1 MTAEIA
7 IMNKTAVALA
17 ADSAVTIGHQDK
29 KIYNSANKLFT
40 LSKYHPVGAMIY
52 GSATFMSIPW
62 ETIIKIYRS
71 KLGKQK
77 FNTLKEYTDNFID
90 FLDNGNPL
98 FPDPEQEK
106 YLSGTIS
113 GYFYH
118 IKNEIFKEVRST
130 IDNEGKVEYSQIE
143 RITSDDIER
152 HYDLW
157 NTSDLLPS
165 IPKTHIK
172 DIIKKY
178 ASSIDK
184 AKNEMFGELPISEK
198 SSEQL
203 NEISASIFSKNCFP
217 PSLSGVVIAGF
228 GEKDVFP
235 CLKSFSLDGIVNDR
249 LRYIEDS
256 VIDIRSDNRVSISA
270 FAQNE
275 MVMAFMNGIDPSY
288 SECSENYLDGI
299 FDKYPEVIVKRIPNL
314 SESERKDIRE
324 NLKRESNGLFK
335 DYCEWGDKYRR
346 QNHVNPIIDMV
357 AVLPKYELDHVNPI
371 IDMVAVLPK
380 DELAAMAESF
390 VHLTSFKRKITM
402 GVETVGGPIDVA
414 VISKGDGF
422 VWIKRK
428 HYFKPEL
435 NPHFFSNYYR
445 DDDDEKE

>member
-1 MTAEIA
+1 MTAEIV

-17 ADSAVTIGHQDK
+17 TDSAVTIEQQEDK

-40 LSKYHPVGAMIY
+40 LSKYHPVGIMIY
-52 GSATFMSIPW
+52 GSVTFMGIPW

-77 FNTLKEYTDNFID
+77 FNTLEEYTGNFID

-98 FPDPEQEK
+98 FSDSEQEA
-106 YLSGTIS
+106 YLRGTIFR
-113 GYFYH
+113 YFYQ
-118 IKNEIFKEVRST
+118 IKKEIFEEVRST
-130 IDNEGKVEYSQIE
+130 IDDDGRIEDSQIE
-143 RITSDDIER
+143 RITYEVIER
-152 HYDLW
+152 HHDLW

-172 DIIKKY
+172 DIINKY
-178 ASSIDK
+178 GSIIDEV
-184 AKNEMFGELPISEK
+184 KNEMFGELPISKK

-203 NEISASIFSKNCFP
+203 NEISASTFSKNRFP

-235 CLKSFSLDGIVNDR
+235 CRKSFLLDGIVNDR
-249 LRYIEDS
+249 LKYIEDS
-256 VIDIRSDNRVSISA
+256 GIDIRSDNRASISA

-275 MVMAFMNGIDPSY
+275 MVKTFMNGIDPVY
-288 SECSENYLDGI
+288 SEYTRNYLYKI
-299 FDKYPEVIVKRIPNL
+299 FDKYPDVIVKRIPNL

-324 NLKRESNGLFK
+324 NLKQESNGLFK
-335 DYCEWGDKYRR
+335 DYQEWGDNYRR
-346 QNHVNPIIDMV
+346 QYHVNPIM
-357 AVLPKYELDHVNPI
+357 
-371 IDMVAVLPK
+371 DMVAVLPK

-402 GVETVGGPIDVA
+402 GAETVGGPIDVA
-414 VISKGDGF
+414 IISKGDGF

-428 HYFKPEL
+428 HYFTPEL

-445 DDDDEKE
+445 EADHEKE

>member
-1 MTAEIA
+1 MTAEIV

-17 ADSAVTIGHQDK
+17 TDSAVTIEQQEDK

-40 LSKYHPVGAMIY
+40 LSKYHPVGIMIY
-52 GSATFMSIPW
+52 GSATFMGIPW

-77 FNTLKEYTDNFID
+77 FDTLDEYTANFID

-118 IKNEIFKEVRST
+118 IKNEICKEVRST
-130 IDNEGKVEYSQIE
+130 IDNEGKVGYSQTE
-143 RITSDDIER
+143 RITSDIIGR
-152 HYDLW
+152 HHDLW

-184 AKNEMFGELPISEK
+184 AKNEMFVELPISEK

-203 NEISASIFSKNCFP
+203 NEISASIFSKNRFL

-249 LRYIEDS
+249 LKYIEDS
-256 VIDIRSDNRVSISA
+256 GIDIRSDNRASISA

-275 MVMAFMNGIDPSY
+275 MVKAFMNGIDPVY
-288 SECSENYLDGI
+288 SEYTKNYLYNI
-299 FDKYPEVIVKRIPNL
+299 FDEYPDVIVKRIPNL
-314 SESERKDIRE
+314 SESERKDIGE
-324 NLKRESNGLFK
+324 NLKQESNGLFK
-335 DYCEWGDKYRR
+335 DYQKWGDNYRR
-346 QNHVNPIIDMV
+346 QYHVNPIM
-357 AVLPKYELDHVNPI
+357 
-371 IDMVAVLPK
+371 DMVAVLPK

-402 GVETVGGPIDVA
+402 GAETVGGPIDVA
-414 VISKGDGF
+414 IISKGDGF

-428 HYFKPEL
+428 HYFMPEL

-445 DDDDEKE
+445 EDNHEEE

>member
-71 KLGKQK
+71 KIGKQK

-357 AVLPKYELDHVNPI
+357 AVLPK
-371 IDMVAVLPK
+371 

-402 GVETVGGPIDVA
+402 GAETVGGPIDVA

-445 DDDDEKE
+445 EDDDEKE

>member
-1 MTAEIA
+1 MTAEIV

-17 ADSAVTIGHQDK
+17 TDSAVTIERIGDRK
-29 KIYNSANKLFT
+29 VYNSANKLFT
-40 LSKYHPVGAMIY
+40 LSKYYPVGIMLY
-52 GSATFMSIPW
+52 GSAEFMGIPW
-62 ETIIKIYRS
+62 ESIIKIYRS
-71 KLGKQK
+71 DLGTHK
-77 FNTLKEYTDNFID
+77 FSTLKEYANNFID

-98 FPDPEQEK
+98 FPNSEQEE
-106 YLSGTIS
+106 YLRGTIFR
-113 GYFYH
+113 YFYQ
-118 IKNEIFKEVRST
+118 IRDEIFEEVRST
-130 IDNEGKVEYSQIE
+130 IDDEGGIEDSQIE
-143 RITSDDIER
+143 RITFEVIER

-172 DIIKKY
+172 DIITKY

-184 AKNEMFGELPISEK
+184 AKNEMFGELPISKK

-203 NEISASIFSKNCFP
+203 NDISASLFSKNLF
-217 PSLSGVVIAGF
+217 SSSASGIVIAGF

-235 CLKSFSLDGIVNDR
+235 VLKSFSLEGIVNDR
-249 LRYIEDS
+249 LKYREDHRAEINS
-256 VIDIRSDNRVSISA
+256 ISSASISA
-270 FAQNE
+270 FAQQE

-324 NLKRESNGLFK
+324 TLKQESNGLFK
-335 DYCEWGDKYRR
+335 DYCKWVGNYRR
-346 QNHVNPIIDMV
+346 QN
-357 AVLPKYELDHVNPI
+357 HVNPI

-402 GVETVGGPIDVA
+402 GAETVGGPIDVA